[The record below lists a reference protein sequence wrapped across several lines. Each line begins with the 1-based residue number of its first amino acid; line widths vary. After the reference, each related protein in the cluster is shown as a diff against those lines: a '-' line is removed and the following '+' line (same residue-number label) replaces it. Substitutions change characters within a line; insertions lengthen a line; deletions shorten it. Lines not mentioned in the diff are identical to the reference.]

1 MKQRRNNRNALRT
14 CAVMLLVVGG
24 LVLLAVVP
32 TWAHHTAQHAP
43 TVLQDIAFDQRLNE
57 QVPLGLVFRDES
69 GNPVQLRNYFEE
81 KPVILALVYYECP
94 QLCSLVL
101 NGLLRTLRTLS
112 FDAGDQFT
120 VITVSFDPTETP
132 TLAATKKEAYLQRY
146 GRPGAGGGWHFLTG
160 EESSIAQLTKA
171 VGFRYTYD
179 AEKDQ
184 YAHATGIMVLTPQG
198 RVSRYFYGLEYSPRD
213 LRLGLVEASA
223 NRIGSP
229 VDQVLLYCYRYDPT
243 TGKYGLIIMNFLRL
257 AGAATVLV
265 LGSFIVAMARWDR
278 RKAQKVSG

>member
-257 AGAATVLV
+257 AGAATVLL